1 MARIVTN
8 SNLSYSAKYRI
19 FNAIALNMRY
29 SFYTFIVLCTLH
41 IPPQNASYR
50 VGCVQ
55 GCVHYCVYDCVPY
68 CVQTAARHQQRS
80 IVYFF
85 ILVCCAASTPPFSL
99 PHKNASVPTSL
110 RIFQTLSPIN
120 VKIYQGSV
128 VILNIFFLFCP
139 CLAIPRQIRYTHSI
153 PFYK

>member
-1 MARIVTN
+1 MGNRRES

-29 SFYTFIVLCTLH
+29 SFYTFITLCTLH
-41 IPPQNASYR
+41 IPPQNANYR

-55 GCVHYCVYDCVPY
+55 GCVHYCVHDCVPY

-120 VKIYQGSV
+120 VKICQGSV
-128 VILNIFFLFCP
+128 VILNIFFLFCS

>member
-19 FNAIALNMRY
+19 FNVISLNMRY
-29 SFYTFIVLCTLH
+29 SFYTFIALCTLH

-55 GCVHYCVYDCVPY
+55 GCVHYCVHHCILY
-68 CVQTAARHQQRS
+68 CVQAAARHQQRS

-85 ILVCCAASTPPFSL
+85 ILVCCAASTPAIFVTSQKRFRSNLSPHFS
-99 PHKNASVPTSL
+99 NT
-110 RIFQTLSPIN
+110 FPIN
-120 VKIYQGSV
+120 VKIHQGSV

>member
-1 MARIVTN
+1 MGNRRES

-29 SFYTFIVLCTLH
+29 SFYTFITLCTLH
-41 IPPQNASYR
+41 ISPQNASYR

-55 GCVHYCVYDCVPY
+55 RCVHNCVPY
-68 CVQTAARHQQRS
+68 CVHTAARHQQRS

-99 PHKNASVPTSL
+99 PPQKNASVPTSL
-110 RIFQTLSPIN
+110 RIFQTPSQTN
-120 VKIYQGSV
+120 VKIFQGSV

>member
-1 MARIVTN
+1 MGNRRES

-29 SFYTFIVLCTLH
+29 SFYTFITLCTLH

-55 GCVHYCVYDCVPY
+55 GCVHWCVPY
-68 CVQTAARHQQRS
+68 CVQTTAHHQQRS
-80 IVYFF
+80 IVYFSF
-85 ILVCCAASTPPFSL
+85 LSVVLHPPRHFRHL
-99 PHKNASVPTSL
+99 PKNASVPTSL

-120 VKIYQGSV
+120 VKICQGSV